1 MKYTNAIALRDSIR
15 NEVTK
20 QKLIQEEMNSTQEEQ
35 KMNILNYNN
44 IVNYNE
50 LEATSLRKRYEDCVK
65 ERNDRGIKLITR
77 SEEVC
82 VLYEKSNVQENIIKN
97 GNIEL
102 LAREEEIKFLKLNL
116 EEEKRK
122 LTIYRKEVP
131 NEADLFKELQ
141 SLRAQVKI

>member
-1 MKYTNAIALRDSIR
+1 
-15 NEVTK
+15 
-20 QKLIQEEMNSTQEEQ
+20 MNSTQEEQ

-102 LAREEEIKFLKLNL
+102 LAREEEIKFL
-116 EEEKRK
+116 
-122 LTIYRKEVP
+122 
-131 NEADLFKELQ
+131 
-141 SLRAQVKI
+141 

>member
-1 MKYTNAIALRDSIR
+1 LKYTNAIALRDSIR